1 MFLKLYVMHVCFLVV
16 NLSKSVSILFRPLPN
31 GNCQFSPQSS
41 SLAGENWLVHE
52 LIVIVANK
60 PHLNTRYYAQHR
72 ALKSVYE
79 KSQSLMGGKLF
90 YSYRTV
96 FELVQ
101 SLWDSKTIVSC
112 SNDLNCSYEEL
123 VQKEHWPNVMI
134 GYLYHFDLFY
144 H

>member
-1 MFLKLYVMHVCFLVV
+1 MFLKLYVMHVCFLLL
-16 NLSKSVSILFRPLPN
+16 NLSKSASILFRPLP
-31 GNCQFSPQSS
+31 SS

-60 PHLNTRYYAQHR
+60 LHLNTRYYAQHR

-90 YSYRTV
+90 YSYRRV

-112 SNDLNCSYEEL
+112 SNDLNCSYEGL

-144 H
+144 HYHHF